1 MLTMNDKHNHHHV
14 SKFYLKHWANN
25 ANKVWVYELNP
36 SAENR
41 LPNPGLLHIDKVC
54 SDYHLY
60 SIGNDNVSIE
70 NWSDKYF
77 ETHCARSFKKIIAL
91 DEIDEEDIINTKA
104 FLALTIARHPL
115 LKESSDLIV
124 NAFPQRKKILNPL
137 AQTMPLR
144 VRVNLVQFD
153 QLDLQILYI
162 PNDIDVSFITSD
174 VPFIISWNSKKEEIF
189 GEKELNSVY
198 RSLKAVG
205 DTRTKEEI
213 FGENQITRYIFER
226 IWFPISP
233 KTLGFL
239 SKTKNPSLYEKIT
252 DVAHVLNIN
261 SGILSFAKDILI
273 GNDSDV
279 FDSLPKYRKLTE

>member
-1 MLTMNDKHNHHHV
+1 MNNNDKHNHHHV
-14 SKFYLKHWANN
+14 SKFYLKHWGNK

-41 LPNPGLLHIDKVC
+41 LPNPGLLHVDKVC

-70 NWSDKYF
+70 NWADKNF
-77 ETHCARSFKKIIAL
+77 ETHCAKSFKKIISL
-91 DEIDEEDIINTKA
+91 DEIDEEDIVNIKA

-115 LKESSDLIV
+115 LKESSDVIV
-124 NAFPQRKKILNPL
+124 NVFPHRNKILNPL
-137 AQTMPLR
+137 AQTIPLR
-144 VRVNLVQFD
+144 VSANLRELD
-153 QLDLQILYI
+153 QLDLQFSYV
-162 PNDIDVSFITSD
+162 PNDIDASFITSD

-189 GEKELNSVY
+189 REKELNSVY
-198 RSLKAVG
+198 RNLKAAE
-205 DTRTKEEI
+205 DTRTKQEI
-213 FGENQITRYIFER
+213 FGENQITRHIFER

-239 SKTKNPSLYEKIT
+239 SKTKNLSPYEKIT
-252 DVAHVLNIN
+252 DVAHVQNIN

-273 GNDSDV
+273 ANDSNV
-279 FDSLPKYRKLTE
+279 FDSLPKFRKLTE